1 MAMNHG
7 HITNSSNTCLIANT
21 LLANLIGSMENLF
34 MFTER
39 ENGGMEIERREK
51 KETSVSQVI
60 TVVM

>member
-1 MAMNHG
+1 
-7 HITNSSNTCLIANT
+7 
-21 LLANLIGSMENLF
+21 